1 MTDESI
7 QSTNTGSGCALLQGD
22 EQGQRLAL
30 FAVQGDVPFKQAF
43 SELSVMLG
51 CIRHLTTE
59 AEMEN
64 DRQAGECGAHSQR
77 FGQSTDRR
85 YGVGTAQGSD
95 HALTMSAHLGGTLR
109 WAGRRLGQPQII

>member
-30 FAVQGDVPFKQAF
+30 FAVQGDVPFEQAF

-64 DRQAGECGAHSQR
+64 DRQAGSAARILSGLAKALIDDMEL
-77 FGQSTDRR
+77 
-85 YGVGTAQGSD
+85 GVRKAVT
-95 HALTMSAHLGGTLR
+95 TR
-109 WAGRRLGQPQII
+109 